1 MPWKVLKDCS
11 PVTKP
16 AATCQSLVSNLPA
29 EGVLDHM
36 MGTRPMAREMA
47 RTRSSVDMGIN
58 ARVFGVWV

>member
-36 MGTRPMAREMA
+36 MGTRPKAKEMA
-47 RTRSSVDMGIN
+47 RTRSSEDTGVN
-58 ARVFGVWV
+58 A